1 MYIINGEL
9 TTIDLILR
17 KLKWKQNAEQEEV
30 TSEPIK
36 GIYENYIIQII
47 QIIYK

>member
-1 MYIINGEL
+1 MMYIINGEL

-17 KLKWKQNAEQEEV
+17 KLKWKQNAEEEEI

-36 GIYENYIIQII
+36 GTYENYII
-47 QIIYK
+47 

>member
-1 MYIINGEL
+1 MMYIINGEL

-17 KLKWKQNAEQEEV
+17 KLKWKQNAEEEEI

-47 QIIYK
+47 HNI

>member
-1 MYIINGEL
+1 MMYIINGEL

-17 KLKWKQNAEQEEV
+17 KLKWKQNAEEEI

-36 GIYENYIIQII
+36 GIYKNIL
-47 QIIYK
+47 

>member
-1 MYIINGEL
+1 MMMYIINGEL

-17 KLKWKQNAEQEEV
+17 KLKWKQNAEEEEI

-36 GIYENYIIQII
+36 GIYKNIL
-47 QIIYK
+47 